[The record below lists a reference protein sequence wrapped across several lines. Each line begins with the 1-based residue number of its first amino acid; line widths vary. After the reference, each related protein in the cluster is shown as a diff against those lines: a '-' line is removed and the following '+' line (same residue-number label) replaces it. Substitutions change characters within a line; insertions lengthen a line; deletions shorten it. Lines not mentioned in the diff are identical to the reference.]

1 MTIQEFIEKQI
12 RDMAE
17 FKRLWRLKILPNN
30 LEYPDWQDKFR
41 DYLENLWEKENE

>member
-1 MTIQEFIEKQI
+1 MTLQEFIEKQI

-17 FKRLWRLKILPNN
+17 FKRLWRLSQTPNE

-41 DYLENLWEKENE
+41 NYLEKLWGKENE

>member
-17 FKRLWRLKILPNN
+17 FKRLWRRKGLTDN
-30 LEYPDWQDKFR
+30 LDYPDWQDKFR
-41 DYLENLWEKENE
+41 SYLEKLWEKENE